1 MSNSGKKRARWA
13 LVIGVL
19 ALLPVWA
26 VDSNIARVT
35 VKVKIITPPPCTIN
49 DNQPIEV
56 DFGDVLTTRVDG
68 VNYRKPIEYRL
79 VCPADQL
86 IKNTLKLQ
94 IQGPGINLGGGT
106 TALAVPKVADFGI
119 QLQHETAA
127 LGVNTWLN
135 FTYTDIN
142 DTPNLYAVPVKRA
155 GSTLAPGE
163 FTASSTMTVE
173 YQ

>member
-1 MSNSGKKRARWA
+1 MSNSGQKRARWA
-13 LVIGVL
+13 SMMGVL

-26 VDSNIARVT
+26 AGNIAQVT
-35 VKVKIITPPPCTIN
+35 VKVTIIAPPPCIIN
-49 DNQPIEV
+49 NNNPIEV

-68 VNYRKPIEYRL
+68 VNYRKPIEYQL

-94 IQGPGINLGGGT
+94 IEGQGINLGGT
-106 TALAVPKVADFGI
+106 TTVLAVPGVADFGI
-119 QLQHETAA
+119 QLQHEMAA

-135 FTYTDIN
+135 FTYTDTN
-142 DTPNLYAVPVKRA
+142 ATPNLYAVPVKRA
-155 GSTLAPGE
+155 GSTLDPGE
-163 FTASSTMTVE
+163 FQASSTMTVQ